1 MSILDSILGSVLG
14 GGSGASGGASALRPI
29 LAEILGGLGST
40 GQAGASQPGLGGLLQ
55 KFTQAGQG
63 GAFNSWVGSGPNQQ
77 VDPSTLQN
85 VFGQN
90 QVSQWAQQT
99 GMAPNDLLGQL
110 SQFLPHAVD
119 HMTPNGEIPSSA
131 GSPGG
136 TSAFDGPGMP

>member
-14 GGSGASGGASALRPI
+14 GGSAASGASPLRPI
-29 LAEILGGLGST
+29 LAEILGGLGSA
-40 GQAGASQPGLGGLLQ
+40 GQPGASQPGLGGLLE

-63 GAFNSWVGSGPNQQ
+63 GAFNSWVGTGQNQQ

-90 QVSQWAQQT
+90 QVNQWAQQT
-99 GMAPNDLLGQL
+99 GMAPHDLLGQL

-119 HMTPNGEIPSSA
+119 HMTPNGEIPQSA
-131 GSPGG
+131 GAGG
-136 TSAFDGPGMP
+136 ASAFDGPGMP